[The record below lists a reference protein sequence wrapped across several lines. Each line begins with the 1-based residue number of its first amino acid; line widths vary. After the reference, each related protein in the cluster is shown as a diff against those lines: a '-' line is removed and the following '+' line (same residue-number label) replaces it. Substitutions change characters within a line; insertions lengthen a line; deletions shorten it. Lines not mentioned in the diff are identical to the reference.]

1 MLIPILGRAGSG
13 KTTWILDKVEQTAK
27 QGGRVLLIVPEQF
40 SEMEKAVYACCEGK
54 LAMQVEV
61 YSFTRLC
68 HHIFQQCGGDGRRG
82 AAHRSCTPDIDEPG
96 TGTGKDQ
103 LDLYLRPSRNTAFVS
118 TMLRQVDEFKM
129 LDTPQKLREFSKQTA
144 LPPAG
149 KEDRRD
155 VHHL

>member
-40 SEMEKAVYACCEGK
+40 SFEMEKAVYARCEGK

-68 HHIFQQCGGDGRRG
+68 HHIFQQCGGMAGEVLTDP
-82 AAHRSCTPDIDEPG
+82 A
-96 TGTGKDQ
+96 
-103 LDLYLRPSRNTAFVS
+103 
-118 TMLRQVDEFKM
+118 RQILM
-129 LDTPQKLREFSKQTA
+129 SLA
-144 LPPAG
+144 
-149 KEDRRD
+149 
-155 VHHL
+155 